1 MRVLYVAHAFWP
13 YIGGLETISATL
25 VAGLR
30 ERGYEFSVL
39 TCREDPRLPPT
50 DSWGGVPVHRLDLTS
65 ALTLRDAAGLAT
77 VRHDAAAI
85 ARDWEPD
92 LVHLAFS
99 PQAGYLT
106 LGARLDRLAPL
117 LVSFHG
123 PWPVLEDAAGPTLTR
138 RLLDSAD
145 WVTACSRASLE
156 QVRGFEPGIAERSSW
171 IPNGLEPASP
181 PSAPPAAGEPLV
193 VGLGRLSPEKGF
205 DVLLRAFA
213 RLRRAEPRAR
223 LVLAGRGVEEG
234 ALVALARELGI
245 AEAIDFHGWV
255 RAADVPEL
263 LDRANVV
270 AVPSREEGFGMTA
283 LEAAMRGRPVVATRT
298 GGLPEVVDDGV
309 TGVLVAPEAPD
320 QLASAIASLL
330 ADRGRAARLGA
341 AGRERAERLFSEERL
356 LREHEELYGRLAPR
370 VAAPIAR
377 L

>member
-30 ERGYEFSVL
+30 ERGHEFSVL

-50 DSWGGVPVHRLDLTS
+50 DSWGGAPVHRLDLTA

-92 LVHLAFS
+92 LVHVAFS
-99 PQAGYLT
+99 PPAGYLT
-106 LGARLDRLAPL
+106 LGARLDRLAPV

-123 PWPVLEDAAGPTLTR
+123 PWPVLENAAGPTLTR

-156 QVRGFEPGIAERSSW
+156 HVRGFEPGIAERSSW
-171 IPNGLEPASP
+171 IPNGLDATSPASP
-181 PSAPPAAGEPLV
+181 PPADVEPLV

-213 RLRRAEPRAR
+213 ELRRDVPDAR

-234 ALVALARELGI
+234 ALVALAGELGI
-245 AEAIDFHGWV
+245 ANAVDFRGWV
-255 RAADVPEL
+255 RAADVPGL
-263 LDRANVV
+263 LDRANIV

-309 TGVLVAPEAPD
+309 TGVLIPPEKPD
-320 QLASAIASLL
+320 ELAGAIASLL
-330 ADRGRAARLGA
+330 RDPERAARLGQ
-341 AGRERAERLFSEERL
+341 AGRERAQQLFSEDRL
-356 LREHEELYGRLAPR
+356 LSEHEDLYGRLAPR